1 MYISMNARPFILWLL
16 YFYQLK
22 IVVHIDQDEHWLFM
36 SKPSTRLIIVSQ
48 ARGKARNREYDNY
61 GVPKQY
67 VAS

>member
-36 SKPSTRLIIVSQ
+36 SKPSTRLVIVSQ
-48 ARGKARNREYDNY
+48 ARGKSKE
-61 GVPKQY
+61 
-67 VAS
+67 